1 MSEGGAVR
9 RGRRSGNP
17 DTRAEILDVARRHFL
32 AGDYQRASVRGIA
45 REAGVDP
52 ALVAY
57 YFGSKKGL
65 FGAALA
71 LSVNP
76 PEVIRAVLAG
86 DRATLPERIV
96 RTVVTVWDDPEL
108 GRPLRVL
115 AASAAQE
122 PEVARLL
129 REVLQTEM
137 TGVLAEAFGGADAS
151 ARAGAFGSQIAGLI
165 VLRYWLRVEPVASM
179 PVEELVRYAAPGLHA
194 AMQGPGRRRRP
205 TAGPGVGPGASP
217 GVSPGVS
224 PGSSSAR
231 R

>member
-1 MSEGGAVR
+1 MSAGGTPR

-32 AGDYQRASVRGIA
+32 AGDYQRVTMRGIA

-71 LSVNP
+71 LSANP
-76 PEVIRAVLAG
+76 PEVMRAVLAG

-96 RTVVTVWDDPEL
+96 RAVVTVWDDPQL

-129 REVLQTEM
+129 REVLQAEM

-165 VLRYWLRVEPVASM
+165 VMRYWLQVEPVASM
-179 PVEELVRYAAPGLHA
+179 SVQDLVRYAAPGLHA
-194 AMQGPGRRRRP
+194 AMQGPARRRP
-205 TAGPGVGPGASP
+205 RPAD
-217 GVSPGVS
+217 SPGVS